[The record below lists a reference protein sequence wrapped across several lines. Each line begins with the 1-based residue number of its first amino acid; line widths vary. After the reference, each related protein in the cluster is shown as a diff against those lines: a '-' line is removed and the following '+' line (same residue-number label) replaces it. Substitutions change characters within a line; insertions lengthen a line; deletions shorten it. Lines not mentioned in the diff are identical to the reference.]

1 MLLITRCGVFGQSFL
16 SMGKANR
23 IGSGRF
29 KKANQELT
37 PEELKFSDLDG
48 L

>member
-1 MLLITRCGVFGQSFL
+1 
-16 SMGKANR
+16 MGKANG

-29 KKANQELT
+29 KKANQKLT